1 MQQEDF
7 LLGKAIDSNFERTE
21 KAEQDSIPAVARRV
35 VGSSML
41 ATAGD
46 SQVDLARKMREDPL
60 MLVKERE
67 RAARAALLNN
77 PLQRRRLAELLR
89 KEQVYYRDLLL

>member
-1 MQQEDF
+1 M
-7 LLGKAIDSNFERTE
+7 
-21 KAEQDSIPAVARRV
+21 ARRV

-41 ATAGD
+41 PAAGD
-46 SQVDLARKMREDPL
+46 SQVDLARKLREDPL
-60 MLVKERE
+60 LLVKERE

-89 KEQVYYRDLLL
+89 KEQVSYYLRCYKWVIYPKILTHSFIN